1 MDKTRGISSHFGSGT
16 LKRERAIVVGVY
28 RRKEE
33 KSLAEETLRELEELA
48 RSAGAEVVG
57 WVLQRRQRFDPG
69 FLLGK
74 GKIQEIANMA
84 EELQA
89 DLVLF
94 DETLSPAQH
103 RNIDEVI
110 PCKVLDRT
118 QLILDIF
125 SQRAISKEGKLQVE
139 LAQLNYLLPRLIGI
153 GKKMSRLGGGIGTRG
168 PGEKKLEYDR
178 RRIGERIKRIKME
191 IEEIKKRRQQQR
203 KHRKKTSIPTVALV
217 GYTSAGKTT
226 LFNKLTG
233 ENLRV
238 SRALFTTLDP
248 ILRRI
253 TLPSGL
259 PAILSDTVG
268 FIRKLPVELVTAF
281 RATLEETVEAD
292 LLLHVVD
299 FSKEDYREEELAVEK
314 TLQDLGASNKP
325 LIKVYNKID
334 LLDAP
339 ERFLER
345 NSLSEDRVY
354 ISAKMGW
361 GIEDLLR
368 KIDSKLLMNYE
379 IETIFYPYSERIPW
393 ENLSGESIILE
404 RKNEEEGIR
413 LKLAKRRVR

>member
-1 MDKTRGISSHFGSGT
+1 LSK
-16 LKRERAIVVGVY
+16 ERAIVVGLY

-33 KSLAEETLRELEELA
+33 KALAEDTLRELEELA

-57 WVLQRRQRFDPG
+57 WVLQRRHRFDPG

-84 EELQA
+84 EELGA

-178 RRIGERIKRIKME
+178 RRIGERIKRIKKE
-191 IEEIKKRRQQQR
+191 IEEIRKRREQQR

-226 LFNKLTG
+226 LFNRLTG

-238 SRALFTTLDP
+238 SRVLFTTLDP
-248 ILRRI
+248 ILRRM

-259 PAILSDTVG
+259 PAVLSDTVG

-299 FSKEDYREEELAVEK
+299 FSREDYREEEGAVEK
-314 TLQDLGASNKP
+314 TLQKLGASDKP
-325 LIKVYNKID
+325 LIKAYNKID
-334 LLDAP
+334 LLEEP

-345 NSLSEDRVY
+345 NHLSEDRVY
-354 ISAKMGW
+354 ISARMGW
-361 GIEDLLR
+361 GVEDLLR
-368 KIDSKLLMNYE
+368 KIDSKLLINYE
-379 IETIFYPYSERIPW
+379 VQTVFYPYSERIPW

-404 RKNEEEGIR
+404 RRNEEEGIR

>member
-1 MDKTRGISSHFGSGT
+1 M
-16 LKRERAIVVGVY
+16 KRERAIVVGIY

-33 KSLAEETLRELEELA
+33 KSMAEETLRELEELA
-48 RSAGAEVVG
+48 ASAGAEVVG
-57 WVLQRRQRFDPG
+57 WVLQRRPKFDPG
-69 FLLGK
+69 FLLGR
-74 GKIQEIANMA
+74 GKIQEIAHMA

-103 RNIDEVI
+103 RNIDQVI

-125 SQRAISKEGKLQVE
+125 SQRAISREGKLQVE

-178 RRIGERIKRIKME
+178 RRIAKRIKRIRTE
-191 IEEIKKRRQQQR
+191 IEEIRKRREQQR

-226 LFNKLTG
+226 LFNRLTG
-233 ENLRV
+233 ENLQV

-299 FSKEDYREEELAVEK
+299 FSREDYREEEEAVER
-314 TLQDLGASNKP
+314 TLQELEASAKP

-334 LLDAP
+334 LMEDP
-339 ERFLER
+339 GRFLER
-345 NSLSEDRVY
+345 NSLSEDKVY
-354 ISAKMGW
+354 ISAKKGW
-361 GIEDLLR
+361 GVDDLLE
-368 KIDSKLLMNYE
+368 KIEGKLLVNYE
-379 IETIFYPYSERIPW
+379 IETVFYPYSEKIPW

-404 RKNEEEGIR
+404 RRNEEDGIR
-413 LKLAKRRVR
+413 VKLARRRPK

>member
-1 MDKTRGISSHFGSGT
+1 V
-16 LKRERAIVVGVY
+16 KRERAIVVGIY

-33 KSLAEETLRELEELA
+33 KSMAEETLRELEELA
-48 RSAGAEVVG
+48 ASAGAEVVG
-57 WVLQRRQRFDPG
+57 WVLQRRPKFDPG
-69 FLLGK
+69 FLLGR
-74 GKIQEIANMA
+74 GKIQEIAHMA

-103 RNIDEVI
+103 RNIDQVI

-125 SQRAISKEGKLQVE
+125 SQRAISREGKLQVE

-178 RRIGERIKRIKME
+178 RRIAKRIKRIRTE
-191 IEEIKKRRQQQR
+191 IEEIRKRREQQR

-226 LFNKLTG
+226 LFNRLTG
-233 ENLRV
+233 ENLQV

-299 FSKEDYREEELAVEK
+299 FSREDYREEEEAVER
-314 TLQDLGASNKP
+314 TLQELEASAKP

-334 LLDAP
+334 LMEDP
-339 ERFLER
+339 GRFLER
-345 NSLSEDRVY
+345 NSLSEDKVY
-354 ISAKMGW
+354 ISAKKGW
-361 GIEDLLR
+361 GVDDLLE
-368 KIDSKLLMNYE
+368 KIEGKLLVNYE
-379 IETIFYPYSERIPW
+379 IETVFYPYSEKIPW

-404 RKNEEEGIR
+404 RRNEEDGIR
-413 LKLAKRRVR
+413 VKLARRRPK